1 MSGIQRRWHQ
11 DGKPR
16 PYTATATF
24 GGIVWACGQV
34 PTRPDGSTPP
44 LLRDQVDVVFDNL
57 ETVLADAGADLS
69 TILKVTVFLADLDEF
84 DEFNTAYLRR
94 LKDVTLPP
102 RTTVEVSRF
111 RGEKR
116 IEADVVA
123 AVRETR

>member
-1 MSGIQRRWHQ
+1 MSGIQRRWHE

-24 GGIVWACGQV
+24 GGVVWACGQV
-34 PTRPDGSTPP
+34 PTTANGSTPEA
-44 LLRDQVDVVFDNL
+44 LGDQVDAVFDNL

-84 DEFNTAYLRR
+84 DEFNAAYLKR
-94 LKDVTLPP
+94 LSNVTLPP

-111 RGEKR
+111 RGTKR
-116 IEADVVA
+116 IEMDVVA
-123 AVRETR
+123 ATK